1 MLCCDIQGY
10 FGKIQVRTDA
20 AGGRKAGGVTDVL
33 KDAKGQFPGCKA
45 VHRQIIRDIQKGFIN
60 GIYVNIL
67 FGRIF

>member
-33 KDAKGQFPGCKA
+33 KDAKGKFPGCKA
-45 VHRQIIRDIQKGFIN
+45 VHR
-60 GIYVNIL
+60 
-67 FGRIF
+67 